1 MSDLVHL
8 SKGSAQLPKQ
18 KLVAVV
24 GGGPAGLMA
33 ASVLAGAGIKVCVFE
48 AMPSVGRKFL
58 IAGKGGMNITHS
70 EPIELFLSRYG
81 DRRKFIAPMV
91 NDFTPDNL
99 RQWVSDLGFDTF
111 IGSSGRVFPS
121 EMKAA
126 PLLRTWIRQLRSQ
139 QVDFYMQHTW
149 TGWTSNDYTK
159 LSFSASQGEI
169 EITVD
174 AVVFALG
181 GGSWRKLG
189 ANGEWVASFKDKN
202 ITVSPL
208 KPSNCGFNVG
218 WSAHFSQRFAGT
230 PIQSISLSFIN
241 ASQLSFTQR
250 GEFSITSSGIEG
262 SLIYALSAPL
272 RDEIALKGQA
282 IIYLD
287 LLPDWEL
294 KVVIDK
300 LTKKSTKESL
310 SNLFRKRLGICGVK
324 MGLLREV
331 ASSEQF
337 NNPAQIA
344 ALIKALPITLLSTRP
359 IDEAISTAGGV
370 SFEAV
375 DKNLM
380 ITAMPG
386 VFCAGE
392 MLDWE
397 APTGGYLL
405 TACLASGKTA
415 AKGVLGWLKSAGK

>member
-1 MSDLVHL
+1 MSDLI
-8 SKGSAQLPKQ
+8 QLPKGNAQ
-18 KLVAVV
+18 SPKEKIVAVV

-58 IAGKGGMNITHS
+58 MAGKGGMNITHS

-81 DRRKFIAPMV
+81 DRRKFIDPMV
-91 NDFTPDNL
+91 KDFTPDNL
-99 RQWVSDLGFDTF
+99 RQWVSDLGFETF

-126 PLLRTWIRQLRSQ
+126 PLLRAWIRQLRSQ
-139 QVDFYMQHTW
+139 QVDFYTGHTW
-149 TGWTSNDYTK
+149 TGWTSDDYTK
-159 LSFSASQGEI
+159 LSFTASQGTI
-169 EITVD
+169 EISVD

-208 KPSNCGFNVG
+208 KPSNCGFNVS
-218 WSAHFSQRFAGT
+218 WSTHFSQRFAGT

-241 ASQLSFTQR
+241 TSQLSFTQR
-250 GEFSITSSGIEG
+250 GEFSVTSSGLEG

-272 RDEIALKGQA
+272 RDEISLKGQA

-294 KVVIDK
+294 SVVIDK
-300 LTKKSTKESL
+300 ITTKSTKESL
-310 SNLFRKRLGICGVK
+310 SNLYRKRLGIYGVK

-331 ASSEQF
+331 ASPEHF

-359 IDEAISTAGGV
+359 IDEAISTAGGI

-415 AKGVLGWLKSAGK
+415 AKGVLGWLKSTGK

>member
-8 SKGSAQLPKQ
+8 SKGNAQPPKQ
-18 KLVAVV
+18 KIVAVV

-33 ASVLAGAGIKVCVFE
+33 ASVLAGEGVKVCVFE

-58 IAGKGGMNITHS
+58 MAGKGGMNITHS
-70 EPIELFLSRYG
+70 EPIGLFLTRYG

-91 NDFTPDNL
+91 KDFTPDNL
-99 RQWVSDLGFDTF
+99 RQWVSDLGFETF

-139 QVDFYMQHTW
+139 QVDFYTGHTW
-149 TGWTSNDYTK
+149 TGWTSDDYTK
-159 LSFSASQGEI
+159 LSFTASQGTI
-169 EITVD
+169 ETSVD

-189 ANGEWVASFKDKN
+189 ANGEWVASFKNKN

-294 KVVIDK
+294 KAVIDK

-310 SNLFRKRLGICGVK
+310 SNLFRKRLGIYGVK
-324 MGLLREV
+324 MGLLREI
-331 ASSEQF
+331 ALPEQF

-380 ITAMPG
+380 ITDMPG

-415 AKGVLGWLKSAGK
+415 AKGVLGWLKTAGK